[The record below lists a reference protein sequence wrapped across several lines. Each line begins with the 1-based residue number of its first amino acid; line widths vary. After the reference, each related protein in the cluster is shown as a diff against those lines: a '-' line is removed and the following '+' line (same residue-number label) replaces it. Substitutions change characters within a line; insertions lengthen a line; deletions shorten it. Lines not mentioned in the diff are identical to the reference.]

1 MQTTTITPN
10 LWQLTRNLVIF
21 PVNAYLV
28 RETDSLTL
36 IDTTIGGGAPAI
48 LAAAQQIG
56 LPITRIVLTH
66 AHMDHIGALDAL
78 HAALPQAEVIFAER
92 EAPCL
97 TRDFRLLPDEAQVP
111 MKGSFPVIT
120 TRPTRTVQPDELIG
134 SLRVVAAPG
143 HTPGQI
149 ALLDTRDQSLIAGDA
164 MQTFRRVAVA
174 GTVTP
179 LFPFMAMG
187 TWHRPTALATA
198 RRLRDLHPARLAVG
212 HGAVLN
218 DPLPA
223 MDVAITFAAQHVK
236 EVSHVA

>member
-1 MQTTTITPN
+1 MKTTAITSN
-10 LWQLTRNLVIF
+10 LWQLTRDLVIF

-48 LAAAQQIG
+48 LAAAQHIA

-78 HAALPQAEVIFAER
+78 HAALPQAEVIFSAR
-92 EAPCL
+92 ETPFL
-97 TRDFRLLPDEAQVP
+97 EKDFRLLPGEAQVP

-120 TRPTRTVQPDELIG
+120 TRPTRTVQPDEMIG
-134 SLRVVAAPG
+134 SLRVIAAPG

-149 ALLDTRDQSLIAGDA
+149 ALLDTRDQSLIVGDA
-164 MQTFRRVAVA
+164 LQTFRRVAVA

-198 RRLRDLHPARLAVG
+198 RQLRDLHPTRLAVG
-212 HGAVLN
+212 HGAVLSG
-218 DPLPA
+218 PLAA
-223 MDVAITFAAQHVK
+223 MDLAIAFAAQHVK
-236 EVSHVA
+236 EATHVA